1 MIFLI
6 AGGALRPVHCVHI
19 RGANAP
25 HRIRLQALQGIRIEE
40 HSPPHGIG
48 VAKFFH
54 NGRAI
59 SNAQFRQRRDNGRP
73 PFLRRRHFE
82 SRHRQRL
89 DVNDILRRRRLNF
102 QIDEIRFSL
111 GMVQRPPDER
121 GGILPQFFL
130 R

>member
-1 MIFLI
+1 MSNS
-6 AGGALRPVHCVHI
+6 V
-19 RGANAP
+19 NA
-25 HRIRLQALQGIRIEE
+25 
-40 HSPPHGIG
+40 
-48 VAKFFH
+48 
-54 NGRAI
+54 AI
-59 SNAQFRQRRDNGRP
+59 MAA
-73 PFLRRRHFE
+73 
-82 SRHRQRL
+82 RL